1 MLLKE
6 HIRSGNICCR
16 GLPFRGIWVRRRL
29 ATVAVLLVQDFMKG
43 EVLTLSPDASAFE
56 ALRLCHDRR
65 IRHIPIVE
73 DGRLVGIISD
83 RDILAASPSLGDRQR
98 VDVLKGTRLGDVMA
112 REVVT
117 TYPQD
122 TLVHAAQ
129 VMYERK
135 IDSLPV
141 MAEEELVGIITSS
154 DVMRALV
161 TLSGALEPG
170 VCRVAVRARKPG
182 VLAAVADIIR
192 DQGVDVFN
200 VLSSPQKLTAY
211 DRTLVFQ
218 LMIKDPSSV
227 VRALEGT
234 GYEVSWWQHGL
245 K

>member
-1 MLLKE
+1 
-6 HIRSGNICCR
+6 
-16 GLPFRGIWVRRRL
+16 
-29 ATVAVLLVQDFMKG
+29 VAVLLVQDFMKG
-43 EVLTLSPDASAFE
+43 DVVTLPPDASTFQ

-65 IRHIPIVE
+65 IRHIPIVD
-73 DGRLVGIISD
+73 DGRLEGIISD
-83 RDILAASPSLGDRQR
+83 RDILAASPPLGDPQR
-98 VDVLKGTRLGDVMA
+98 VNVLKGRRVGDVMTQ
-112 REVVT
+112 EVVT
-117 TYPQD
+117 TYPED

-141 MAEEELVGIITSS
+141 MDEEELVGIITSS

-182 VLAAVADIIR
+182 VLAEVADIIR

-200 VLSSPQKLTAY
+200 VLSSPQKLTVY

-218 LMIKDPSSV
+218 LMIKDPSSI
-227 VRALEGT
+227 VRVLEGV
-234 GYEVSWWQHGL
+234 GYEVSWWQHGF

>member
-1 MLLKE
+1 
-6 HIRSGNICCR
+6 
-16 GLPFRGIWVRRRL
+16 VRRL
-29 ATVAVLLVQDFMKG
+29 ATVAVLLVRDFMKG
-43 EVLTLSPDASAFE
+43 EVSTLSPDTSTFE

-83 RDILAASPSLGDRQR
+83 RDILAASPPLGDPQR
-98 VDVLKGTRLGDVMA
+98 VNALKGKRVGEVMT
-112 REVVT
+112 REVIT

-141 MAEEELVGIITSS
+141 VAEEQLVGIITSS

-182 VLAAVADIIR
+182 VLAEVADIIR
-192 DQGVDVFN
+192 DEGVDVFN

-218 LMIKDPSSV
+218 LMIKDPSNV
-227 VRALEGT
+227 IRVLEGA
-234 GYEVSWWQHGL
+234 GYEVSWWQYGF

>member
-1 MLLKE
+1 M
-6 HIRSGNICCR
+6 
-16 GLPFRGIWVRRRL
+16 
-29 ATVAVLLVQDFMKG
+29 AVLLVQDFMKG
-43 EVLTLSPDASAFE
+43 EVATLSPDASTFQ

-73 DGRLVGIISD
+73 DGRLVGILSD
-83 RDILAASPSLGDRQR
+83 RDILAASPPLGDPQR
-98 VDVLKGTRLGDVMA
+98 VDVLKGRRVGDVMT

-117 TYPQD
+117 TYPED

-129 VMYERK
+129 VMYESK
-135 IDSLPV
+135 IDSLLV
-141 MAEEELVGIITSS
+141 MDEEELVGIITSS

-170 VCRVAVRARKPG
+170 VCRLAVRARKPG
-182 VLAAVADIIR
+182 VLAEVADIIR

-200 VLSSPQKLTAY
+200 VLSSPQELTAY

-227 VRALEGT
+227 VRVLEEA
-234 GYEVSWWQHGL
+234 GYEVSWWQDGS

>member
-1 MLLKE
+1 
-6 HIRSGNICCR
+6 
-16 GLPFRGIWVRRRL
+16 VRRL
-29 ATVAVLLVQDFMKG
+29 ARVAVLLVQDFMKG
-43 EVLTLSPDASAFE
+43 EVITLSPDASTFE
-56 ALRLCHDRR
+56 ALRLCRDRR

-83 RDILAASPSLGDRQR
+83 RDIRAASPPLGDPQR
-98 VDVLKGTRLGDVMA
+98 VNVLKERRVGDVMT
-112 REVVT
+112 REVIT
-117 TYPQD
+117 ANPQD

-135 IDSLPV
+135 INALPV
-141 MAEEELVGIITSS
+141 LAEEELVGIITSS

-161 TLSGALEPG
+161 MLSGALEPG

-182 VLAAVADIIR
+182 VLAEVADIIR

-200 VLSSPQKLTAY
+200 VLSSPQRLTAY

-218 LMIKDPSSV
+218 LLIKDPSSV
-227 VRALEGT
+227 VRVLEGS
-234 GYEVSWWQHGL
+234 GYEITWWQHGL

>member
-1 MLLKE
+1 M
-6 HIRSGNICCR
+6 
-16 GLPFRGIWVRRRL
+16 
-29 ATVAVLLVQDFMKG
+29 AVLLVQDFMKG
-43 EVLTLSPDASAFE
+43 AVITLSPDASTFE
-56 ALRLCHDRR
+56 ALRLCRDRR
-65 IRHIPIVE
+65 IRHLPIVE
-73 DGRLVGIISD
+73 DGRLVGIMSD
-83 RDILAASPSLGDRQR
+83 RDILRASPPVGDPQR
-98 VDVLKGTRLGDVMA
+98 VNVLKGKRVGDVMT

-141 MAEEELVGIITSS
+141 VAEEELVGIITSS

-170 VCRVAVRARKPG
+170 VCRVAVRGRKPG
-182 VLAAVADIIR
+182 VLAEVADIIR

-227 VRALEGT
+227 VRVLEGA
-234 GYEVSWWQHGL
+234 GYEVSWWQHGF

>member
-1 MLLKE
+1 M
-6 HIRSGNICCR
+6 
-16 GLPFRGIWVRRRL
+16 
-29 ATVAVLLVQDFMKG
+29 AVLLVRDFMKG
-43 EVLTLSPDASAFE
+43 EVISLSPDASTFQ
-56 ALRLCHDRR
+56 ALRQCHDHR
-65 IRHIPIVE
+65 IRHIPIVK

-83 RDILAASPSLGDRQR
+83 RDILAASPPLGDPQR
-98 VDVLKGTRLGDVMA
+98 VNVLKGRRVGDVMT
-112 REVVT
+112 RQVVT

-154 DVMRALV
+154 DVMRAMV

-170 VCRVAVRARKPG
+170 VCRLAVRARKPG
-182 VLAAVADIIR
+182 VLAEVADIIR

-227 VRALEGT
+227 LRILEGY
-234 GYEVSWWQHGL
+234 GYEVSWWEHGF

>member
-1 MLLKE
+1 M
-6 HIRSGNICCR
+6 
-16 GLPFRGIWVRRRL
+16 RRL

-43 EVLTLSPDASAFE
+43 EVLTLSPDASAFR
-56 ALRLCHDRR
+56 ALRLCHDHR

-83 RDILAASPSLGDRQR
+83 RDILSASPPLGDRQR
-98 VDVLKGTRLGDVMA
+98 VDVLKGTRVGDVMA
-112 REVVT
+112 QEVVT

-141 MAEEELVGIITSS
+141 VAEKLVGIITSS

-170 VCRVAVRARKPG
+170 VCRVAVRSRKPG
-182 VLAAVADIIR
+182 VLAEVADIIR

-200 VLSSPQKLTAY
+200 VLSSPQKLTVY

-218 LMIKDPSSV
+218 LMIKDPSTI
-227 VRALEGT
+227 VRVLEGA
-234 GYEVSWWQHGL
+234 GYEVSWWQHGF